1 MPRRS
6 IIYTDHSP
14 ARIDPPKFPL
24 ETVKHN
30 PDKGPRISEHS
41 SYSEI
46 VATYPV
52 PDLLAEYSVEEYEDW
67 IKRLKSDKPRIPD
80 DILSVT
86 PSTASLIKKYN
97 KKAKKAAKVD
107 KFKLFQE
114 GRDGTSH
121 FPSFTFLNV
130 RG

>member
-14 ARIDPPKFPL
+14 PRIDPPTFPPK
-24 ETVKHN
+24 TATHDSNNN
-30 PDKGPRISEHS
+30 PQSTEHT
-41 SYSEI
+41 
-46 VATYPV
+46 TYPDV
-52 PDLLAEYSVEEYEDW
+52 LATCIAPDLSAEDPVEKYDDW
-67 IKRLKSDKPRIPD
+67 LKRLKSDKSRIPN

-107 KFKLFQE
+107 QFKLFQE